1 MTMQSL
7 RSWPAKVVLYLL
19 LVSLALLTAFPFYW
33 MFVLATHDRSTIF
46 RAPPPM
52 WFGTAAA
59 ANYERLLAA
68 LPFWRNA
75 WNSLYAALMA
85 TATTLFFCSLAGFGF
100 AMYDFKGRDVL
111 FGFLLGTMMVP
122 GLLGIIPYYLIIRW
136 LGWLNLPRALYVP
149 GMASAFGIF
158 LMRQYIASAVPAELL
173 DAGRIDGLGEFGLYR
188 RIVAPLIKPAFG
200 TLGIITFV
208 GQWNNFMGA
217 LIVLKER
224 TAYTLPLAL
233 RSLQGLISTDWGALM
248 LGTALS
254 VLPLLAAFLV
264 GSQRIIEGLTA
275 GALKG

>member
-1 MTMQSL
+1 MQRL
-7 RSWPAKVVLYLL
+7 ASWPAKVVIYILL
-19 LVSLALLTAFPFYW
+19 GAMAALTAFPFYW
-33 MFVLATHDRSTIF
+33 MFVLASHDRSTIF

-52 WFGTAAA
+52 WFGDAAS
-59 ANYERLLAA
+59 ANYHRLVGT

-75 WNSLYAALMA
+75 WNSLYTALMA

-100 AMYDFKGRDVL
+100 AMYDFKGRDAL
-111 FGFLLGTMMVP
+111 FGFLLATMMVP
-122 GLLGIIPYYLIIRW
+122 GLLGIIPYYLIIKW
-136 LGWLNLPRALYVP
+136 LGWLNFPRALYVP

-158 LMRQYIASAVPAELL
+158 LMRQYIASAVPADLL
-173 DAGRIDGLGEFGLYR
+173 DAGRIDGLSEFGLYR
-188 RIVAPLIKPAFG
+188 TVVVPLIKPAMG

-224 TAYTLPLAL
+224 EAYTLPLAL

-254 VLPLLAAFLV
+254 VLPLLMAFVV
-264 GSQRIIEGLTA
+264 GSRRIIEGLTA

>member
-1 MTMQSL
+1 MQAL
-7 RSWPAKVVLYLL
+7 RSWPAKLALYAV
-19 LVSLALLTAFPFYW
+19 LVSMALLTAFPFYW

-52 WFGTAAA
+52 WFGTELS
-59 ANYERLLAA
+59 ANYERLVST

-75 WNSLYAALMA
+75 WNSLYTALMA
-85 TATTLFFCSLAGFGF
+85 TGTTLFFCSLAGFGF
-100 AMYDFKGRDVL
+100 AMYDFKGRDTL

-122 GLLGIIPYYLIIRW
+122 GLLGIIPYYLIMRW
-136 LGWLNLPRALYVP
+136 LGWINLPRALYAP

-158 LMRQYIASAVPAELL
+158 LMRQYIASAVPADLL
-173 DAGRIDGLGEFGLYR
+173 DAGRIDGLSEFGLYR
-188 RIVAPLIKPAFG
+188 RVVVPLIKPAFG

-254 VLPLLAAFLV
+254 VLPLLVAFAV
-264 GSQRIIEGLTA
+264 GSRRIIEGLTA